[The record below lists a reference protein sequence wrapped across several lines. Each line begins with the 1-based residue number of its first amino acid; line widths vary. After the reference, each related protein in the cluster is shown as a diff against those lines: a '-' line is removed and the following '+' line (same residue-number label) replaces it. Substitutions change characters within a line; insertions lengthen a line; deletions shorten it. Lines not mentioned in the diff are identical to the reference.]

1 VVRRGPGYII
11 AMLATAADFVSFAT
25 SALPPD
31 VRTVVEAHFL
41 DGDSIFKIQ
50 RRFGVKRRDVEAM
63 IETALAEMGMA
74 FRSHGVRGMTDVI

>member
-1 VVRRGPGYII
+1 
-11 AMLATAADFVSFAT
+11 MLANAAEFVSFAT

-41 DGDSIFKIQ
+41 EGDSVLKIQ

-63 IETALAEMGMA
+63 IETGLAEMGTA
-74 FRSHGVRGMTDVI
+74 LRSHGVRGMTDVI